1 LRRRIIGILNDLGVA
16 DSVPVVGK
24 IDIGG
29 FFSNTWI
36 YILVVVIVGIIL
48 LITITFVL
56 FFRMYN
62 KKIILFENIS
72 GQGYQPVLKTRARTV
87 RLGIGGEEIL
97 KTFSGGKFI
106 TAYGKKMGKNTFWF
120 AKGQDGYW
128 YNIVIGD
135 LDSKRAMLD
144 IDPIDRDVRMFHVAL
159 DRLSHQTYGKN
170 SFMEK
175 YGTMVISFIFL
186 LVLVLGMWFIVGKI
200 GDAVAPLAMATE
212 KSLEIQETNSQ
223 ITSKLV
229 DITKKLGMES
239 EASPGLVP
247 AG

>member
-1 LRRRIIGILNDLGVA
+1 MRRRIIGILNDLGVA